1 MMKGMVIMMNEIEKT
16 FKELI
21 DAQDKFFEKEEKELG
36 CLTAEEHSNFIK
48 IRNYID
54 DVFMRVINAE
64 DKQPQKQNT
73 DTALP
78 IIVENDDEGGV
89 DVCFNRRSRHEFE
102 M

>member
-1 MMKGMVIMMNEIEKT
+1 MVTMMNEIEKN

-21 DAQDKFFEKEEKELG
+21 DAQDKFFEKEEKEIG

-64 DKQPQKQNT
+64 GKQPQKQSA
-73 DTALP
+73 DTTLS
-78 IIVENDDEGGV
+78 IIVENDDEGGA
-89 DVCFNRRSRHEFE
+89 DICFLKRSHQME

>member
-1 MMKGMVIMMNEIEKT
+1 MIMMNEIQNS

-36 CLTAEEHSNFIK
+36 CLTAEEHANFIK

-64 DKQPQKQNT
+64 GKQPKKQST
-73 DTALP
+73 DTTLS
-78 IIVENDDEGGV
+78 IIVANDDEGGA
-89 DVCFNRRSRHEFE
+89 DICFLKRSQHEFE

>member
-36 CLTAEEHSNFIK
+36 CLTVEEHANFIK

-54 DVFMRVINAE
+54 DVYMRVINA
-64 DKQPQKQNT
+64 KQPKKQNT
-73 DTALP
+73 DTATTLP
-78 IIVENDDEGGV
+78 IIVENEEDGGV
-89 DVCFNRRSRHEFE
+89 DICFLKRSRQEFE

>member
-1 MMKGMVIMMNEIEKT
+1 MVNMMNEIEKT

-36 CLTAEEHSNFIK
+36 CLTAEEHANFIK
-48 IRNYID
+48 IRNYVD

-64 DKQPQKQNT
+64 RGEDKQPQKQNT
-73 DTALP
+73 AMLS
-78 IIVENDDEGGV
+78 IIVENNDEGGA
-89 DVCFNRRSRHEFE
+89 DICFNRRSRHEFE

>member
-1 MMKGMVIMMNEIEKT
+1 MVTMMNEIEKN

-21 DAQDKFFEKEEKELG
+21 DAQDKFFEKEEKEIG
-36 CLTAEEHSNFIK
+36 CLSAEEHANFIS

-64 DKQPQKQNT
+64 GKQPKKQSA
-73 DTALP
+73 DTTLS
-78 IIVENDDEGGV
+78 IIVENDDEGGA
-89 DVCFNRRSRHEFE
+89 DICFLKRSHQME

>member
-1 MMKGMVIMMNEIEKT
+1 MMNEIEKN

-21 DAQDKFFEKEEKELG
+21 DVQDKFFEKEEKEIG

-64 DKQPQKQNT
+64 GKQPQKQNI
-73 DTALP
+73 DTALSV
-78 IIVENDDEGGV
+78 IVENDDEGGV
-89 DVCFNRRSRHEFE
+89 DVCFNRRSRQEFE

>member
-1 MMKGMVIMMNEIEKT
+1 MMNEIENI
-16 FKELI
+16 FNELI
-21 DAQDKFFEKEEKELG
+21 NAHDIFLSDEERKIG

-64 DKQPQKQNT
+64 GKQPKKQST
-73 DTALP
+73 DTTLS
-78 IIVENDDEGGV
+78 IIVENDDEGGA
-89 DVCFNRRSRHEFE
+89 DICFLKRSQHEFE